1 MFIGEVSKGILC
13 CSYNLH
19 EYNISKHIEILSK
32 NLDLYSSQYE
42 SNSIIGD
49 FNVGV
54 SDPHMNDF
62 CNTYIVSSLIKEP
75 TCYENRKIRNAL
87 TLF

>member
-1 MFIGEVSKGILC
+1 MRQRSWLIS
-13 CSYNLH
+13 CSYSLH
-19 EYNISKHIEILSK
+19 KDNISKHIEILSK

-42 SNSIIGD
+42 NNIIIGD

-62 CNTYIVSSLIKEP
+62 CDAYSLSSLIKEP
-75 TCYENRKIRNAL
+75 TCYKVPKYCHAL
-87 TLF
+87 ALF